1 MKYLL
6 IDSSNMF
13 FRARHQAH
21 RASDTWTKL
30 GFAIHLTLMSAN
42 KVARNFGADHV
53 VFALEGRSW
62 RKDHYQAYKANR
74 AEARAALNETEAEE
88 DKLYWET
95 YDELTKYLSTKTN
108 CSVIRCATAE
118 ADDVIAR
125 WIALHPQDEHVVV
138 SSDSDFVQLVA
149 PNVQLY
155 NGITDVLFTVDGV
168 FDSKGK
174 SLAFSVESNSKI
186 KVGKP
191 DPNFVVPANYNR
203 WALFLKCMRGDPGD
217 NVFSAFP
224 GAPVRGS
231 KNRVGLT
238 EAFEDRDRR
247 GYNWNNLML
256 QRWTDHNGIEHRV
269 LDDYE
274 RNRILIDLTA
284 QPQEIKQTVDQCI
297 REQVSHRDVGMVG
310 AHFLKFCGRYELTK
324 LSDHADAVGRWMN
337 YTYKGVLNDTDSK
350 TSGRQT
356 VLDSQAR

>member
-1 MKYLL
+1 
-6 IDSSNMF
+6 MF

-30 GFAIHLTLMSAN
+30 GFAIHLTMASAN
-42 KVARNFGADHV
+42 KVARDFGADHV

-62 RKDHYQAYKANR
+62 RKDRYKPYKANR
-74 AEARAALNETEAEE
+74 TEARQALTETEAEE
-88 DKLYWET
+88 DKLFWET

-125 WIALHPQDEHVVV
+125 WIALHPQDEHIIV

-149 PNVQLY
+149 PNVKLY
-155 NGITDVLFTVDGV
+155 NGVSDYLFTVDGV
-168 FDSKGK
+168 QDAKGK
-174 SLAFSVESNSKI
+174 ALSFTVESNSKI
-186 KVGKP
+186 KVGKA
-191 DPNFVVPANYNR
+191 DPAFVAPENYQN

-224 GAPVRGS
+224 GAPVKGS

-238 EAFEDRDRR
+238 EAFADREKR

-256 QRWTDHNGIEHRV
+256 QRWTDHEKQEHRV

-274 RNRILIDLTA
+274 RNRELIDLTC
-284 QPQEIKQTVDQCI
+284 QPDAVKATVDAAI
-297 REQVSHRDVGMVG
+297 REQISHKDVGMVG
-310 AHFLKFCGRYELTK
+310 AHFLKFCGKYELNK
-324 LSDHADAVGRWMN
+324 LSEQADPMGRWLN
-337 YTYKGVLNDTDSK
+337 KTYQGVLNDVD
-350 TSGRQT
+350 RQA
-356 VLDSQAR
+356 SS